1 MLSLGAGMSAAPAS
15 AQQSSQVPACSDQVP
30 TLVWQVRKDRKKRSV
45 NLRYNK
51 ERGAGVPG
59 APLRPVQV
67 QIERSA
73 GTRSFE
79 WTQLNREHYFYRRR
93 GSEAARLTARYVE
106 NRSRY
111 ERLSTQEGNLGLPA
125 LPMRADHHHPPR
137 SARSSGHP
145 RADHPAADRSARW
158 QRRPVQGRLLRTHP
172 HAHRPLS

>member
-1 MLSLGAGMSAAPAS
+1 MLSLGAGMFAAPAS
-15 AQQSSQVPACSDQVP
+15 AQQPSQVPACGDQVS

-67 QIERSA
+67 QVERSA

-79 WTQLNREHYFYRRR
+79 WTQLNREHYFFRRR
-93 GSEAARLTARYVE
+93 GSEATRLTARYVE

-125 LPMRADHHHPPR
+125 LPIVPTIITLPGLPDLPGIPVPIIPLLTGPLGG
-137 SARSSGHP
+137 SGGQFQS
-145 RADHPAADRSARW
+145 DYC
-158 QRRPVQGRLLRTHP
+158 VRTLT
-172 HAHRPLS
+172 RTVR

>member
-15 AQQSSQVPACSDQVP
+15 AQQSSQIPACADQVP

-79 WTQLNREHYFYRRR
+79 WTQLNREHYFFRRR

-125 LPMRADHHHPPR
+125 LPIVPTIITLPGLPDLPGIPVPIIPLLTGPLGGSGGQYTADYC
-137 SARSSGHP
+137 
-145 RADHPAADRSARW
+145 
-158 QRRPVQGRLLRTHP
+158 VRTLT
-172 HAHRPLS
+172 RTVR